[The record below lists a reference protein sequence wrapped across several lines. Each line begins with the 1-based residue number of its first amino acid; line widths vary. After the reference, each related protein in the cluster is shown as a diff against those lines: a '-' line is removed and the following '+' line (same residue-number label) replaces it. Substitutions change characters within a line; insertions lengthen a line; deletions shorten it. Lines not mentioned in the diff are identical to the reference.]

1 MRLSDIMGRLELSA
15 YPQVALVIFLAVF
28 AILGAR
34 VFARARKGEFERAAS
49 LPLHDDADIDTTTTT
64 TTNSTGSKP

>member
-28 AILGAR
+28 AVLGAR

-49 LPLHDDADIDTTTTT
+49 LPLHDDADINTAPTPTPTPP
-64 TTNSTGSKP
+64 GSKP